1 MCPVI
6 YLSFVSGNE
15 FFRVARHTSHMPS
28 SSRHF
33 LAAALK
39 EIDKHKADARDLQST
54 IVLLNSKMPPPH
66 TSKLPVSSY
75 ILLLTI
81 VVILAHTEWLPMLI
95 FAELKSS
102 ASRRRSST
110 HWALSSPLTSQHL
123 RRSGT
128 SLRSSPTARPIT
140 GLRSR
145 PYPPL
150 YMRVPPFPMS

>member
-1 MCPVI
+1 MCPLI
-6 YLSFVSGNE
+6 YLSFVSGND

-81 VVILAHTEWLPMLI
+81 VVILAHTE
-95 FAELKSS
+95 
-102 ASRRRSST
+102 
-110 HWALSSPLTSQHL
+110 
-123 RRSGT
+123 
-128 SLRSSPTARPIT
+128 
-140 GLRSR
+140 
-145 PYPPL
+145 
-150 YMRVPPFPMS
+150 